1 MCCDSWGRK
10 ESDMSER
17 LNGTDCISD
26 YFVDYEGYSF
36 SSKGFLPT
44 VVDIMIICIKFAPSC
59 PS

>member
-1 MCCDSWGRK
+1 MCCNSRDLK

-36 SSKGFLPT
+36 SSKGFLPK
-44 VVDIMIICIKFAPSC
+44 VVDKMVI
-59 PS
+59 